1 MVFCICSLEKIPLWG
16 FFFCGNIYVKTLNIF
31 KSGKAHVDDPVPA
44 CGGPAPPH
52 TPRSLFVFT
61 GLPTKSQ
68 TCHAESS
75 SSAHNDDDSI
85 QARSHKLFFHEG
97 YFTQITNA

>member
-16 FFFCGNIYVKTLNIF
+16 FFCGNIYVKTLNIF

-52 TPRSLFVFT
+52 TPRSLLSSPDSQRNPRHVT
-61 GLPTKSQ
+61 PRVRAARTMMTTASRRGLI
-68 TCHAESS
+68 SS
-75 SSAHNDDDSI
+75 SFMKDI
-85 QARSHKLFFHEG
+85 LHKLQTLE
-97 YFTQITNA
+97 

>member
-1 MVFCICSLEKIPLWG
+1 MLKA
-16 FFFCGNIYVKTLNIF
+16 LNIF

-52 TPRSLFVFT
+52 TPRSL
-61 GLPTKSQ
+61 LSTKSQ